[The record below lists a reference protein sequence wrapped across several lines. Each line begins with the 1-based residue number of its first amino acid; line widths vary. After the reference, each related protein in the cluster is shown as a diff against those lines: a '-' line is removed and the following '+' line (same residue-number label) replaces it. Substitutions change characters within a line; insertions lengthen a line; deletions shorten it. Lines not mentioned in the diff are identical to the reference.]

1 MRIDDE
7 ETFNKRARDNYQ
19 EPATAKTGSGFVI
32 NDVAELHEYNKR
44 KCAFEK
50 GKFACVSSSLLY

>member
-1 MRIDDE
+1 MTRKLLINVPGII
-7 ETFNKRARDNYQ
+7 TK

>member
-1 MRIDDE
+1 MTRKLLINVPGII
-7 ETFNKRARDNYQ
+7 TK

-44 KCAFEK
+44 KYAFEK